1 MAVLLAAD
9 VGESAL
15 AEEPDGVLMARLARG
30 EREALGPLMARYQRR
45 LYRLALGYL
54 RNADDALDVV
64 QETFVRAY
72 VHAGRWKDTHTVSAW
87 LTRIAVNQAID
98 AYRREKRRRRVMEPL
113 DERQAAP
120 ADVGS
125 PAAERL
131 VVRREMA
138 ERLAQA
144 IAALPEKQR
153 AVVLLRHREQL
164 SLEEI
169 GQILGLSLGTVK
181 SSLHRALARL
191 RRYLSEVNP

>member
-9 VGESAL
+9 VGQSAS

-30 EREALGPLMARYQRR
+30 EREALGPLMARHHRR

-54 RNADDALDVV
+54 RNADDAQDVV

-98 AYRREKRRRRVMEPL
+98 VYRREKRRRRVMEPL
-113 DERQAAP
+113 DESRPMP
-120 ADVGS
+120 ADAGS
-125 PAAERL
+125 PAPERL
-131 VVRREMA
+131 VDRRETA

-144 IAALPEKQR
+144 IATLPEKQR

-164 SLEEI
+164 PLEEI
-169 GQILGLSLGTVK
+169 GRVLGLSLGTVK

-191 RRYLSEVNP
+191 RGHLSEVSP